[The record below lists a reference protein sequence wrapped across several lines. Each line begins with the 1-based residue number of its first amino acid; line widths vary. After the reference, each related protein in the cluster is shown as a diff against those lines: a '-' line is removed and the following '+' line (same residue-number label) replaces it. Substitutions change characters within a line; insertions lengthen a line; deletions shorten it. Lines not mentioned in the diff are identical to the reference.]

1 MQYVWCP
8 SVRRRHWQERTST
21 RVTWAISKD
30 TKLTQSS
37 SLQISTGPSPFL
49 CSNVIM
55 HSSLARHLTK
65 KFLDA
70 LIQVLVWVG
79 GTVAFWKEGV
89 WVMNNRCRNIR
100 LDEWS
105 PQSMK
110 LKRFNYWRCRLFSN
124 GILLSLFRS
133 TLCTTTF
140 SFAIISPRANDKAFS
155 VSDRASLRVSLR
167 YLWLVFQFS
176 N

>member
-89 WVMNNRCRNIR
+89 WVMNNRCRNI
-100 LDEWS
+100 LLIEWS
-105 PQSMK
+105 TQSMK
-110 LKRFNYWRCRLFSN
+110 SWRGSIIEGADCFPTVFYYHCFVRHYLQPHSVLPSFHHDQMTKRFP
-124 GILLSLFRS
+124 FR
-133 TLCTTTF
+133 TEPAYAYQLGE
-140 SFAIISPRANDKAFS
+140 
-155 VSDRASLRVSLR
+155 
-167 YLWLVFQFS
+167 
-176 N
+176 